1 MDGEAADIRI
11 SGITPIEVARYAES
25 IGMLGIG
32 VYSWGV
38 HVDTRTSK
46 YFWYDGGESN
56 VKTFGGTPVKKEEP
70 ITTPTTSTSEMYRI
84 RKSWNDAKSQIG
96 AYSVLQNAK
105 NACNKAG
112 SGYFVFNSKGEIV
125 YPEKIQVENIDTS
138 AINDK
143 VMWDY
148 FKSKGLND
156 YGIAGLMGNLYA
168 ESGFR
173 PTNL

>member
-1 MDGEAADIRI
+1 MPFPLFITVFAA
-11 SGITPIEVARYAES
+11 
-25 IGMLGIG
+25 
-32 VYSWGV
+32 
-38 HVDTRTSK
+38 
-46 YFWYDGGESN
+46 GESN
-56 VKTFGGTPVKKEEP
+56 VKTFGGAPAKKEEP
-70 ITTPTTSTSEMYRI
+70 KQEPVKTPAANTSEMYRI
-84 RKSWNDAKSQIG
+84 RKSWGDAKSQIG

-125 YPEKIQVENIDTS
+125 YPEKIQVEDIDTS